1 MRKITNRFLTLQ
13 SVLALLLASSLLLAA
28 CGKPSQAAASS
39 STPEPSAS
47 GTAGNPTTSQ
57 DPALQKFSYSFSSS
71 FDTVITIIGYDK
83 SQDHFDQLAHS
94 AEAMFIE
101 YHQLYDIYHEYPG
114 LTNLMTLN
122 QKAGQGPIKVD
133 RRIIDLLQ
141 FYQDHYELG
150 RGQVNM
156 AMGAVLSIWHDHRT
170 AAESGKASVPAL
182 ADLQA
187 AAQHIDPAA
196 IVIDQAASTVEITD
210 PQVRLDVGAVAKG
223 LATEAIATYLREQ
236 GLTSGIINAGGSSVR
251 LIGKPAD
258 PARETWAIGIQ
269 NPFAANLVP
278 DTESLEVI
286 QTNDISIDTSGDYQR
301 YFLVDGEMYHH
312 LIDPKTLMP
321 GRYVRAVTIMVE
333 DNALADF
340 LSTTVFLMP
349 YEEGRQLVESI
360 PACEALWVFADG
372 SVKATDGMIA
382 VLRNKGLV
390 NAKDLAAQPK

>member
-1 MRKITNRFLTLQ
+1 MQKTRTQFLRLQ
-13 SVLALLLASSLLLAA
+13 TVPVLILAVVLLLTA
-28 CGKPSQAAASS
+28 CGQPGRPAVNSS
-39 STPEPSAS
+39 NPEPSAS
-47 GTAGNPTTSQ
+47 GTAGSPTTSH
-57 DPALQKFSYSFSSS
+57 DPGLQKFSYSFSSS
-71 FDTVITIIGYDK
+71 FDTVITIIGYDN
-83 SQDHFDQLAHS
+83 SQAHFDELAKS

-122 QKAGQGPIKVD
+122 QKAGQGPVKVD

-141 FYQDHYELG
+141 FYQDHYDLG
-150 RGQVNM
+150 RGQVNL

-182 ADLQA
+182 ADLQT

-196 IVIDQAASTVEITD
+196 VVINEAASTVEITD
-210 PQVRLDVGAVAKG
+210 PRVRLDVGAVAKG
-223 LATEAIATYLREQ
+223 LATEAIASYLREQ

-258 PARETWAIGIQ
+258 PARATWAIGIQ

-278 DTESLEVI
+278 DTEALEVI
-286 QTNDISIDTSGDYQR
+286 LANDISIDTSGDYQR
-301 YFLVDGEMYHH
+301 YFMVDGDMYHH

-321 GRYVRAVTIMVE
+321 GRYVRAVTIMIE
-333 DNALADF
+333 DNALADY
-340 LSTTVFLMP
+340 LSTAVFLMP

-390 NAKDLAAQPK
+390 NAKDLADQSK